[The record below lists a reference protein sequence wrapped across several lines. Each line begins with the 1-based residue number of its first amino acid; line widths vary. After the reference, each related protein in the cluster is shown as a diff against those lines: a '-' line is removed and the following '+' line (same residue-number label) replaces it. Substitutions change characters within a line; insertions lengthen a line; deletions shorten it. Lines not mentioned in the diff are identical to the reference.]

1 MKTIWKF
8 PLAVTDGQ
16 VVAMP
21 AGARILTVHP
31 QGDHVCLWALVE
43 SNAPTVTRRIAIV
56 GTGKPAPD
64 WGDLKYISTFQIHGG
79 ALVFHAFELVDAQV

>member
-8 PLAVTDGQ
+8 PLAVTGAQ
-16 VVAMP
+16 AIAMP
-21 AGARILTVHP
+21 AGARILTVQP

-43 SNAPTVTRRIAIV
+43 SNAPTLKRHIAIV
-56 GTGKPAPD
+56 GTGNPAPE
-64 WGDLKYISTFQIHGG
+64 WGDLKYIATFQLQGG